1 MQQLAIRLN
10 IPGFSSRHLPSEPRE
25 GMGPELPGPAQ
36 GLPRPQA
43 PLRWTGQ
50 RAGREGGDRD
60 GSLDPVPN
68 RVRPPPRDS
77 PNPGSGTP
85 ERRWWD
91 SRENPRVDVLT
102 FPKLGR
108 PALGTAH
115 HTLLQ
120 SETEDLRPGLLSGRR
135 LLVPRPLSKGG
146 KRKWA
151 WSRGTR
157 RSSRKM
163 ALVTWQPERL

>member
-1 MQQLAIRLN
+1 MAVLPALSSPTITSVTFLTGSRHRLNKLQQLAIRLN
-10 IPGFSSRHLPSEPRE
+10 IPGLSSRHLPSEPRE

-36 GLPRPQA
+36 GPPSPQA

-50 RAGREGGDRD
+50 RAGPEGGDRD
-60 GSLDPVPN
+60 GSLGPVPN

-102 FPKLGR
+102 F
-108 PALGTAH
+108 
-115 HTLLQ
+115 
-120 SETEDLRPGLLSGRR
+120 
-135 LLVPRPLSKGG
+135 
-146 KRKWA
+146 
-151 WSRGTR
+151 
-157 RSSRKM
+157 RSSEDPPSEPPTTRFSN
-163 ALVTWQPERL
+163 QRLKTYVRGF